1 VLGTLLAATALAPLV
16 AEPSPARA
24 PDRPHWRRLVAL
36 AGGALGATLALWLL
50 GKTGLGLRSLLG
62 LLVGGYLMIWFGVAG
77 LLGLLL
83 LRVRP
88 SLPSHR
94 AVLGG
99 LLAFAA
105 LWLGVG
111 LLGQLVWLP
120 WLLIPQRL
128 LLWPLGGLLLLPWF
142 LAVGEVARG
151 AGIPRGLGWWLGY
164 SAVLAGGFSIALC
177 LNPDELGFI
186 IIVLPLLPI
195 VLGLHALAA
204 VPHRGSWPF
213 ALSGALFTS
222 WLFLAVFPLQ

>member
-1 VLGTLLAATALAPLV
+1 
-16 AEPSPARA
+16 
-24 PDRPHWRRLVAL
+24 
-36 AGGALGATLALWLL
+36 
-50 GKTGLGLRSLLG
+50 LG

-77 LLGLLL
+77 LVSLLL
-83 LRVRP
+83 LRIRP

-142 LAVGEVARG
+142 LAAGEVARGAGIPRGLGWWGGLLLLPWFLAAGEVARG
-151 AGIPRGLGWWLGY
+151 AGIPRGLGWWLGH
-164 SAVLAGGFSIALC
+164 SAVLAGGLSIALR

-204 VPHRGSWPF
+204 APHRGSWPF